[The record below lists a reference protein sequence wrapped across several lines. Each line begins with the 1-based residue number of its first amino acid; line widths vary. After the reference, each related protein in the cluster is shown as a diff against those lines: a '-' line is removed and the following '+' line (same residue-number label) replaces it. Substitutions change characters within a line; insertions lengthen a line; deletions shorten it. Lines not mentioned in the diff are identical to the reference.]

1 MIKSLV
7 VVIRIFPPCSMTQP
21 QSKIITQSK
30 EAQLKTYQKR
40 MKDDIGAMYDNFLE
54 IIRMARMEDDSS
66 SQVTRASQAS
76 QDRYEIEVRAAN
88 MVRAAESLMK
98 LISDMKQ
105 FLVLNDFPH
114 VNDSIM
120 QHSNFCRQMQ
130 NKIDAT
136 LLLLRDDMS
145 NELFEMEEEY
155 YSSQYK

>member
-1 MIKSLV
+1 
-7 VVIRIFPPCSMTQP
+7 MTQP
-21 QSKIITQSK
+21 QSKAIPQSK

-40 MKDDIGAMYDNFLE
+40 MKDDVGAMYDNFLE

-66 SQVTRASQAS
+66 SQVNRASQAV
-76 QDRYEIEVRAAN
+76 QDRCEIEVRSAN

-105 FLVLNDFPH
+105 FLVLNDFPQ

-120 QHSNFCRQMQ
+120 QNTNFCRQMQ

-136 LLLLRDDMS
+136 LLILRDDMAS
-145 NELFEMEEEY
+145 ELFEMEEEY